1 MSFFKNDY
9 TSFLR
14 ENLWEMADALAIIL
28 GAIGGLFF
36 IGCICCCGDPC
47 CDPDYGTPV
56 RRSSVSSPN
65 LTFNN
70 QVNTEVATSIV
81 KPLWKN
87 EEEKSPEFLTAPA
100 LPWGHQLYVYNI
112 YYTQQSLSMYY

>member
-1 MSFFKNDY
+1 
-9 TSFLR
+9 
-14 ENLWEMADALAIIL
+14 MADALAIIL

-65 LTFNN
+65 LRFNN
-70 QVNTEVATSIV
+70 QVNTEVVTENMTDIT
-81 KPLWKN
+81 
-87 EEEKSPEFLTAPA
+87 EFQRTEDL
-100 LPWGHQLYVYNI
+100 
-112 YYTQQSLSMYY
+112 